1 MEYCVELNGGMYALP
16 PYTNNVRSKINRIS
30 ADDLN
35 EKVDDFNKFISKHGL
50 IKELIGKD
58 AALEIFGTD
67 EVGEIDLN
75 LIKELIGKDAAL
87 EIFGTDEV
95 GEIDLNLIT
104 ICYVRILRAY
114 EKDVAE
120 LEREDKLASLSQ
132 EDREFMME
140 FFKNAGN
147 IQELDKMLKKQ
158 GNKQRN
164 VMRGA
169 F

>member
-1 MEYCVELNGGMYALP
+1 MEYCVELNGGMYTLP
-16 PYTNNVRSKINRIS
+16 PYTNKVRSKINRLS
-30 ADDLN
+30 TDDLN
-35 EKVDDFNKFISKHGL
+35 EKADDFNRFINKHEF

-58 AALEIFGTD
+58 AALEVFGAEEMED
-67 EVGEIDLN
+67 
-75 LIKELIGKDAAL
+75 
-87 EIFGTDEV
+87 
-95 GEIDLNLIT
+95 IDLNLIT

-132 EDREFMME
+132 EDRDFMME

-164 VMRGA
+164 AMRGA

>member
-75 LIKELIGKDAAL
+75 LI
-87 EIFGTDEV
+87 
-95 GEIDLNLIT
+95 T

-120 LEREDKLASLSQ
+120 LEKEDKLSSLSQ

-164 VMRGA
+164 AMRGA

>member
-35 EKVDDFNKFISKHGL
+35 EKVDDFNKFISKHG
-50 IKELIGKD
+50 
-58 AALEIFGTD
+58 
-67 EVGEIDLN
+67 

>member
-1 MEYCVELNGGMYALP
+1 MEYCVELNGGMYALL

-35 EKVDDFNKFISKHGL
+35 EKVDDFNKFISKHG
-50 IKELIGKD
+50 
-58 AALEIFGTD
+58 
-67 EVGEIDLN
+67 

>member
-75 LIKELIGKDAAL
+75 LI
-87 EIFGTDEV
+87 
-95 GEIDLNLIT
+95 T

-132 EDREFMME
+132 EDRDFMME

-158 GNKQRN
+158 ENKQRN
-164 VMRGA
+164 VMRRA

>member
-75 LIKELIGKDAAL
+75 LI
-87 EIFGTDEV
+87 
-95 GEIDLNLIT
+95 T

-132 EDREFMME
+132 EDRE
-140 FFKNAGN
+140 
-147 IQELDKMLKKQ
+147 L
-158 GNKQRN
+158 
-164 VMRGA
+164 
-169 F
+169 

>member
-1 MEYCVELNGGMYALP
+1 MEYCVELNGGMYNLP
-16 PYTNNVRSKINRIS
+16 PYTNKVRSKINRLS

-35 EKVDDFNKFISKHGL
+35 EKADDFNRFINKYEF

-58 AALEIFGTD
+58 AALEVFGA
-67 EVGEIDLN
+67 EKMEN
-75 LIKELIGKDAAL
+75 
-87 EIFGTDEV
+87 
-95 GEIDLNLIT
+95 IDLNLIT
-104 ICYVRILRAY
+104 ISYVRILRAY
-114 EKDVAE
+114 EKNVTE
-120 LEREDKLASLSQ
+120 LEKEDKLASLSQ
-132 EDREFMME
+132 EDREFMLE

-147 IQELDKMLKKQ
+147 LQELDKMLKKQ